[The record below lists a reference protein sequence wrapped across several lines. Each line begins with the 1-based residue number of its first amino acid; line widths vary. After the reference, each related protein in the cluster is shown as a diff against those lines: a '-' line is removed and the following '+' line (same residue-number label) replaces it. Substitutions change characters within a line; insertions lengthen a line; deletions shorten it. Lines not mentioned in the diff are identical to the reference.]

1 MIRFVARALGRLLVL
16 FPAFWIGG
24 AMGFALSRCPGL
36 GAGPCAAT
44 TGIAP
49 FLMIFPSTSHDE
61 DPIEM
66 PHLAILLVAVAASI
80 VWEYAS
86 SRRRTQPGVDPSP

>member
-1 MIRFVARALGRLLVL
+1 MIRFAARALGRLLVL

-36 GAGPCAAT
+36 GVGPCAAT
-44 TGIAP
+44 TVIAP

-61 DPIEM
+61 DPPVEM
-66 PHLAILLVAVAASI
+66 PHLAILLVAAAASI

-86 SRRRTQPGVDPSP
+86 SRRRTQPGVDP